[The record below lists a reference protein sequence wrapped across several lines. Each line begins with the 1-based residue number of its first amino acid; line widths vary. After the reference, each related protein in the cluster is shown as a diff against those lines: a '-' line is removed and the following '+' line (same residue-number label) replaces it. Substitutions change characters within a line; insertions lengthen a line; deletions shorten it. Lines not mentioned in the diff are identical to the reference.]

1 MLVFE
6 ELTDAAGHCALPDV
20 ALAAR
25 RISANSINFVTV
37 VFFEACKLLK
47 VG

>member
-6 ELTDAAGHCALPDV
+6 ELTDAGHCALPDV

-25 RISANSINFVTV
+25 RISANSIYSVTV
-37 VFFEACKLLK
+37 VFF
-47 VG
+47 